1 MIGCGANAPWT
12 EDSFASATRCLLLC
26 PNIRPFA
33 GAAIERAADI
43 IVGPTLGPVWQAIAG
58 AAKAG
63 DCLHICGES
72 GTGKELAARHLH
84 RSSGRLSRP
93 FTAVNCATIPP
104 PLAERLLFGAR
115 KGAYSGADADA
126 DGYVQTAQG
135 GTLFLDEVADLD
147 LPVQAKLLRML
158 EERQILPLGATK
170 VVAVDVRVCS
180 ATHRDL
186 AAEVARGRF
195 RDDLYYRL
203 GLLHRG
209 PALRERREEIPWL
222 MQSMAGQDADPLR
235 LHASVVEETLLRP
248 WPGNVREL
256 GKRMAEAARTA
267 RAQGE
272 TSIRA
277 IHLSPLAGR
286 LNAPAPASAGSAAS
300 SAGSASSASSGSR
313 MPDTPSR
320 ILDAPLSRPQVE
332 RALADAG
339 GNVTATAVALGLHRT
354 QLRRLMVQLGIR
366 RPKSPGDGED

>member
-1 MIGCGANAPWT
+1 
-12 EDSFASATRCLLLC
+12 
-26 PNIRPFA
+26 
-33 GAAIERAADI
+33 
-43 IVGPTLGPVWQAIAG
+43 
-58 AAKAG
+58 
-63 DCLHICGES
+63 
-72 GTGKELAARHLH
+72 
-84 RSSGRLSRP
+84 
-93 FTAVNCATIPP
+93 
-104 PLAERLLFGAR
+104 
-115 KGAYSGADADA
+115 
-126 DGYVQTAQG
+126 
-135 GTLFLDEVADLD
+135 
-147 LPVQAKLLRML
+147 ML

-170 VVAVDVRVCS
+170 VVAVDVRICS

-203 GLLHRG
+203 GL
-209 PALRERREEIPWL
+209 PSISVPPLRQRREEIPWL
-222 MQSMAGQDADPLR
+222 MQSMVGQETDPLR

-286 LNAPAPASAGSAAS
+286 LNAPAPASGANAS
-300 SAGSASSASSGSR
+300 RPPDASSR
-313 MPDTPSR
+313 MP
-320 ILDAPLSRPQVE
+320 DAPLSRPEIE
-332 RALADAG
+332 RALADAA

-366 RPKSPGDGED
+366 RPKGRGDGED